1 MRKPRRTEAGATRRP
16 TRGASLPE
24 LLVSLS
30 FIGVVAGGAWHALSE
45 WREALASR
53 EAARGVV
60 ADLRQVAHDA
70 RRQRRS
76 LAIEFDLQEP
86 PQWRVLADGNG
97 NGITTADV
105 TDGTDAPQTPWRLV
119 FREGRARLAIA
130 RDLPSADGSGI
141 VAAGSAPVQLGAMAR
156 LVFTPRGTATAGSLY
171 VAGRGERA
179 YAIRVLGSTQRIR
192 LLCLNAADAWEP
204 C

>member
-1 MRKPRRTEAGATRRP
+1 MRARRP

-24 LLVSLS
+24 VLLSLT
-30 FIGVVAGGAWHALSE
+30 FIGLVVASGAWHALSE
-45 WREALASR
+45 WRDALASR

-60 ADLRQVAHDA
+60 ADLRQVAQEA

-86 PQWRVLADGNG
+86 AQWRVLADGNG

-105 TDGTDAPQTPWRLV
+105 TNGIDAPQTPWRLV

-130 RDLPSADGSGI
+130 RDLPSADGSEVVRRGQRAGATGRDGATGLHAARHGNRR
-141 VAAGSAPVQLGAMAR
+141 VAV
-156 LVFTPRGTATAGSLY
+156 RGGT
-171 VAGRGERA
+171 R
-179 YAIRVLGSTQRIR
+179 
-192 LLCLNAADAWEP
+192 
-204 C
+204 

>member
-1 MRKPRRTEAGATRRP
+1 VLLALAFIGLVAGA
-16 TRGASLPE
+16 
-24 LLVSLS
+24 
-30 FIGVVAGGAWHALSE
+30 AWHALSE

-60 ADLRQVAHDA
+60 ADLRQVAQDA

-76 LAIEFDLQEP
+76 LAIEFDPQEP
-86 PQWRVLADGNG
+86 AQWRILADGNG
-97 NGITTADV
+97 NGITNADV
-105 TDGTDAPQTPWRLV
+105 ASGVDAPQTPWRLV
-119 FREGRARLAIA
+119 FREGRARLAIE
-130 RDLPSADGSGI
+130 REVPSADGSGT
-141 VAAGSAPVQLGAMAR
+141 VPAGSAPVQLGAMAR
-156 LVFTPRGTATAGSLY
+156 LVFTQRGTATAGSLY

-192 LLCLNAADAWEP
+192 LLCLNTAGVWES